1 VLASHT
7 EIGNIKPM
15 QFKEQVVLVT
25 GSTRG
30 IGKAVAEAFATQGA
44 TVIIIGR
51 NGEQAQAVA
60 AEIKAKGGLADGFGC
75 DVTSLTNVQETFNKI
90 LDIHKRIDILI
101 NNAGITR
108 DNLLLRIDEND
119 WDEVIKVNL
128 KGVFNATKVVSKAM
142 LKARKGKIISIAS
155 VIGITGNAGQANYA
169 ASKAGII
176 GFSKSV
182 AKELAS
188 RGITANVVAP
198 GYIRTDMTDKL
209 SDAVKEKVLAEIPL
223 NRLGEASDV
232 AGVCLFLASSAA
244 DYITGQTIV
253 VDGGLVI

>member
-1 VLASHT
+1 MIFQD
-7 EIGNIKPM
+7 EI
-15 QFKEQVVLVT
+15 VLVT

-30 IGKAVAEAFATQGA
+30 IGKSVAQRFAAEGA

-51 NGEQAQAVA
+51 NDAQAQQVA
-60 AEIKAKGGLADGFGC
+60 QEIRDKGLKADGFGC
-75 DVTSLTNVQETFNKI
+75 DVTNLENVQETVNKI

-108 DNLLLRIDEND
+108 DNLLLRITESD

-128 KGVFNATKVVSKAM
+128 KGVFNVTKVLCKPM
-142 LKARKGKIISIAS
+142 LKAKKGKIISIAS

-169 ASKAGII
+169 ASKAGVIA
-176 GFSKSV
+176 FSKSV

-188 RGITANVVAP
+188 RSITVNVVAP
-198 GYIRTDMTDKL
+198 GYIQTDMTDQL
-209 SDAVKEKVLAEIPL
+209 GDSVKDMVLQRIPL
-223 NRLGEASDV
+223 QRFGQAEDV
-232 AGVCLFLASSAA
+232 AGVCLFLASKAG

-253 VDGGLVI
+253 VDGGLAI

>member
-1 VLASHT
+1 MIFQD
-7 EIGNIKPM
+7 EI
-15 QFKEQVVLVT
+15 VLVT

-30 IGKAVAEAFATQGA
+30 IGKSVAQRFAAEGA

-51 NGEQAQAVA
+51 NDAQAQQVA
-60 AEIKAKGGLADGFGC
+60 QEIRDKGFKADGFGC
-75 DVTSLTNVQETFNKI
+75 DVTNLENVQETVNKI

-108 DNLLLRIDEND
+108 DNLLLRITESD

-128 KGVFNATKVVSKAM
+128 KGVFNVTKVLCKPM
-142 LKARKGKIISIAS
+142 LKAKKGKIISIAS

-169 ASKAGII
+169 ASKAGVIA
-176 GFSKSV
+176 FSKSV

-188 RGITANVVAP
+188 RSITVNVVAP
-198 GYIRTDMTDKL
+198 GYIQTDMTDQL
-209 SDAVKEKVLAEIPL
+209 GDNVKEMVLQRIPL
-223 NRLGEASDV
+223 QRFGQAEDV
-232 AGVCLFLASSAA
+232 AGVCLFLASKAG

-253 VDGGLVI
+253 VDGGLAI

>member
-1 VLASHT
+1 MS
-7 EIGNIKPM
+7 
-15 QFKEQVVLVT
+15 FKGKVALVT

-30 IGKAVAEAFATQGA
+30 IGKAVAQTFASQGA

-51 NGEQAQAVA
+51 SQDQADAVVK
-60 AEIKAKGGLADGFGC
+60 EITATGALADGYAC
-75 DVTSLTNVQETFNKI
+75 DVTDLKMVQETVNKI
-90 LDIHKRIDILI
+90 LDKHKAIDILV

-108 DNLLLRIDEND
+108 DNLLFRIEEND
-119 WDEVIKVNL
+119 WDEVLKVNL
-128 KGVFNATKVVSKAM
+128 KGAFNVTKAVAKPM
-142 LKARKGKIISIAS
+142 LKARSGKIISIAS
-155 VIGITGNAGQANYA
+155 VIGITGNAGQSNYA

-188 RGITANVVAP
+188 RNITVNVVAP

-209 SDAVKEKVLAEIPL
+209 PEAVQAKVLEQIPIKKF
-223 NRLGEASDV
+223 GEAADV
-232 AGVCLFLASSAA
+232 ASVCVFLASQGA

-253 VDGGLVI
+253 VDGGLAI

>member
-1 VLASHT
+1 M
-7 EIGNIKPM
+7 P
-15 QFKEQVVLVT
+15 FKGKVVLVT

-30 IGKAVAEAFATQGA
+30 IGKSIAEAFAAQGA

-51 NGEQAQAVA
+51 SQEQVTQVVAELAANGH
-60 AEIKAKGGLADGFGC
+60 LADGYAC
-75 DVTSLTNVQETFNKI
+75 DVTELKIVQETVNKI
-90 LDIHKRIDILI
+90 LDKHKCIDILV

-108 DNLLLRIDEND
+108 DNLLFRIEDND

-128 KGVFNATKVVSKAM
+128 KGAFNVTKVVAKPM
-142 LKARKGKIISIAS
+142 LKAKSGKIISIAS

-176 GFSKSV
+176 GLSKSV

-198 GYIRTDMTDKL
+198 GYIHTDMTGQL
-209 SDAVKEKVLAEIPL
+209 PEAVQQNILERIPL
-223 NRLGEASDV
+223 QRFGEASDV
-232 AGVCLFLASSAA
+232 AGACLFLASKAA

-253 VDGGLVI
+253 VDGGLAI

>member
-1 VLASHT
+1 M
-7 EIGNIKPM
+7 N
-15 QFKEQVVLVT
+15 QFKDQVVLVT

-30 IGKAVAEAFATQGA
+30 IGRTVAEAFAAQGA
-44 TVIIIGR
+44 AVMVIGR
-51 NGEQAQAVA
+51 NAEQAKEVA
-60 AEIKAKGGLADGFGC
+60 SGIKAKGGSAEGFGC
-75 DVTSLTNVQETFNKI
+75 DVTDAASVQETVNKI
-90 LDIHKRIDILI
+90 LDIHKRIDILV

-108 DNLLLRIDEND
+108 DNLLLRLDEND

-128 KGVFNATKVVSKAM
+128 KGAFNVTKAVTKPMV
-142 LKARKGKIISIAS
+142 KARKGRIISIAS

-169 ASKAGII
+169 ASKAGVIA
-176 GFSKSV
+176 FSKSL

-198 GYIRTDMTDKL
+198 GYIDTEMTQKL
-209 SDAVKEKVLAEIPL
+209 PNAVKQKVLEHIPL
-223 NRLGEASDV
+223 NRFGQAADV
-232 AGVCLFLASSAA
+232 AGVCLFLASGAA

>member
-1 VLASHT
+1 MS
-7 EIGNIKPM
+7 
-15 QFKEQVVLVT
+15 FKGKVVLVT

-30 IGKAVAEAFATQGA
+30 IGKSVAEAFAKEGA
-44 TVIIIGR
+44 TVVVIGR
-51 NGEQAQAVA
+51 NQDQASQTA
-60 AEIKAKGGLADGFGC
+60 AEIVQKGGLADGYAC
-75 DVTSLTNVQETFNKI
+75 DVTDLKQVQETVNKL
-90 LDIHKRIDILI
+90 LDKHKCIDILV

-108 DNLLLRIDEND
+108 DNLLFRIDDND
-119 WDEVIKVNL
+119 WDEVLKVNL
-128 KGVFNATKVVSKAM
+128 KGTFNVTKVVARPM
-142 LKARKGKIISIAS
+142 LKARSGKIISIAS
-155 VIGITGNAGQANYA
+155 VIGIIGNAGQSNYA

-182 AKELAS
+182 AKELAV

-209 SDAVKEKVLAEIPL
+209 PEAVQQKVLEQIPL
-223 NRLGEASDV
+223 QKFGSASDV

-253 VDGGLVI
+253 VDGGLAI

>member
-1 VLASHT
+1 MS
-7 EIGNIKPM
+7 
-15 QFKEQVVLVT
+15 QFKDQVVLVT

-30 IGKAVAEAFATQGA
+30 IGKSVAQAFAAQGA
-44 TVIIIGR
+44 TVLVIGR
-51 NGEQAQAVA
+51 NAQQA
-60 AEIKAKGGLADGFGC
+60 AEVAQEIQAKGGLAQGFGC
-75 DVTSLTNVQETFNKI
+75 DVTSAESVQETVNKI

-108 DNLLLRIDEND
+108 DNLLLRMSEDD

-128 KGVFNATKVVSKAM
+128 KGVFNVTKAVTKPMV
-142 LKARKGKIISIAS
+142 KARKGKIISIAS

-198 GYIRTDMTDKL
+198 GYIRTEMTEQLADQ
-209 SDAVKEKVLAEIPL
+209 VKQKVLEHIPL
-223 NRLGEASDV
+223 NRFGEAADV
-232 AGVCLFLASSAA
+232 AGVCMFLASQSA

-253 VDGGLVI
+253 VDGGLAI